1 MCSLP
6 ACPCAA
12 LDAPHPLTA
21 GERLSTELAPELTSL
36 LSQLDSPAGVA
47 NYVPATNAVLSE
59 MARRG
64 VTRDALLRTLAR
76 MGADMPQPAVEMLQ
90 ASRSAARRLA

>member
-1 MCSLP
+1 MANRSRSGHSARKLP
-6 ACPCAA
+6 ITVRM
-12 LDAPHPLTA
+12 APAWLT
-21 GERLSTELAPELTSL
+21 R
-36 LSQLDSPAGVA
+36 SPAGVA